1 MWLLILFTLS
11 IVAYAQ
17 FGLGV
22 FDFGTG
28 KISGYTFEYHRSADL
43 VLVRNATACFI
54 VETDEDLT
62 EKMKNRGSREGLE
75 NVLYGQIQAELGET
89 VASLTDLR
97 SDYHD
102 IRAVAECFNH
112 DVFKIQYSS
121 S

>member
-1 MWLLILFTLS
+1 MRLLILSTLS
-11 IVAYAQ
+11 LVAYAQ

-28 KISGYTFEYHRSADL
+28 KIQGYTFEYHRSADL
-43 VLVRNATACFI
+43 VLVRNDTACFI

-62 EKMKNRGSREGLE
+62 EKMKNYPSREALE
-75 NVLYGQIQAELGET
+75 NILYGQIQAELGET
-89 VASLTDLR
+89 VSSLTDLR
-97 SDYHD
+97 SEYHD

-121 S
+121 P